1 MINETWSK
9 DSWIRAKVSALK
21 RSKKTTPGRILTWP
35 CLAAQILVKCVL
47 FFNLFM
53 IAYLKGK
60 LVHKEPTFVL
70 LEVNGVGYQVSISL
84 NTFSEIKDQED
95 LKLST
100 YLHVREDAHILYGF
114 ASEAEK
120 QMFQYLISVNGVGP
134 NTALVVLSYLPP
146 NELRAAI
153 VREDATALQAVK
165 GIGGKTAQRLIL
177 ELKDKLRKEPIED
190 SPGKPGLV
198 HNTMR
203 HEALTALMTLGI
215 TRGAAEKSVDTVLK
229 KSGNTISL
237 EELVK
242 QALKNA

>member
-1 MINETWSK
+1 
-9 DSWIRAKVSALK
+9 
-21 RSKKTTPGRILTWP
+21 
-35 CLAAQILVKCVL
+35 
-47 FFNLFM
+47 M

-60 LVHKEPTFVL
+60 LAHKEPTFVL
-70 LEVNGVGYQVSISL
+70 LEVNGIGYQVSISL
-84 NTFSEIKDQED
+84 NTFSEIKDRED
-95 LKLST
+95 LTLLT

-134 NTALVVLSYLPP
+134 NTALMVLSYLSP
-146 NELRAAI
+146 NDLKAAI
-153 VREDATALQAVK
+153 VREDVATLQSVK
-165 GIGGKTAQRLIL
+165 GIGGKTAQRLVL
-177 ELKDKLRKEPIED
+177 ELKDKLRKDPVDD
-190 SPGKPGLV
+190 SGKPGLV

-203 HEALTALMTLGI
+203 HEALTALITLGI
-215 TRGAAEKSVDTVLK
+215 AKAAAEKSVDAILK

>member
-1 MINETWSK
+1 
-9 DSWIRAKVSALK
+9 
-21 RSKKTTPGRILTWP
+21 
-35 CLAAQILVKCVL
+35 
-47 FFNLFM
+47 M

-60 LVHKEPTFVL
+60 LIHKEPTYVV
-70 LEVNGVGYQVSISL
+70 LEVNGIGYQVSISL

-95 LKLST
+95 LRLST
-100 YLHVREDAHILYGF
+100 YMHVREDAHILFGF
-114 ASEAEK
+114 ATDAEK

-153 VREDATALQAVK
+153 VREDAGVLQAVK
-165 GIGGKTAQRLIL
+165 GIGGKTAQRIIL
-177 ELKDKLRKEPIED
+177 ELKDKLRKDPSLED
-190 SPGKPGLV
+190 TEKPGLV
-198 HNTMR
+198 RNTMR
-203 HEALTALMTLGI
+203 HEALTALVTLGI
-215 TRGAAEKSVDTVLK
+215 TRVAAEKSVDSVLK

>member
-1 MINETWSK
+1 
-9 DSWIRAKVSALK
+9 
-21 RSKKTTPGRILTWP
+21 
-35 CLAAQILVKCVL
+35 
-47 FFNLFM
+47 M

-70 LEVNGVGYQVSISL
+70 LEVNGIGYQVSISL

-114 ASEAEK
+114 ASDAEK

-177 ELKDKLRKEPIED
+177 ELKDKLRKEPLED

-203 HEALTALMTLGI
+203 QEALTALMTLGI